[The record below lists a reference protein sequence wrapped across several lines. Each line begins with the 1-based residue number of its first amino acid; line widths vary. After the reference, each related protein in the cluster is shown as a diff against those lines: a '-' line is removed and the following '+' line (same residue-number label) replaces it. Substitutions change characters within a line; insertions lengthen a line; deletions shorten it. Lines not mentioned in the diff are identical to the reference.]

1 MTTAVR
7 EAPHH
12 NSITCVKVHGCQR
25 VECRERLNAYYRTW
39 RSSRKN
45 PVLIDAEP
53 VRRHLELL
61 AAANVGPTRVA
72 TLTGL
77 ALETVAGFVR
87 PYSSGTRRYGR
98 KRKVHPDVAAKILA
112 LDPETTTPGIVDAT
126 GSIRRIQ
133 ALCAAGWPMLH
144 LAGRLGINERTVRM
158 LPRQSRMTA
167 RLAAQI
173 AAMYEELR
181 QQKPR
186 AHGVSATSIKRARNR
201 AKANRWPTIA
211 YWADRMDAIDDP
223 HFEPMYGIT
232 RRLIV
237 AQDANEVMRI
247 SGLNKTAA
255 AERLGVSTDY
265 IEHAF
270 RDHPEYAVEAAA

>member
-12 NSITCVKVHGCQR
+12 NSITCVRVHGCQR

-39 RSSRKN
+39 RRSRKN
-45 PVLIDAEP
+45 PVFIDAEP
-53 VRRHLELL
+53 VRQHLELL
-61 AAANVGPTRVA
+61 VAADVTPTRVA

-144 LAGRLGINERTVRM
+144 LAGRLGVNERTVRM
-158 LPRQSRMTA
+158 LPRQERMTA

-173 AAMYEELR
+173 AAVYEELK
-181 QQKPR
+181 QQNPK
-186 AHGVSATSIKRARNR
+186 AHGVSPTSIKRAHER
-201 AKANRWPTIA
+201 AKAKCWPTPK
-211 YWADRMDAIDDP
+211 YWADRMDVIDDP
-223 HFEPMYGIT
+223 HFEPMYGVT

-237 AQDANEVMRI
+237 AQDANELMRVC
-247 SGLNKTAA
+247 GLDRAAA
-255 AERLGVSTDY
+255 AERLGVSKAY
-265 IEHAF
+265 IDHAF
-270 RDHPEYAVEAAA
+270 RDHPEYAIEVAA